1 MCMEFVSLMAR
12 RMDMNR
18 VRAFIN
24 AKLLSSSMISI
35 WTALDVRQ
43 LKSTTPLFE
52 CASPS
57 RVLHA
62 NVPQTKNVDSDINR
76 RWRSNSVCCHPF
88 MHHRVDNLL
97 GSYNPGNYE
106 IVWHLLWTFFFGI
119 VPSHEISWL
128 VRRQHTIS
136 CQWWFRVFGLWVTEI
151 D

>member
-1 MCMEFVSLMAR
+1 MEFVSLMAR

-76 RWRSNSVCCHPF
+76 R
-88 MHHRVDNLL
+88 
-97 GSYNPGNYE
+97 
-106 IVWHLLWTFFFGI
+106 
-119 VPSHEISWL
+119 
-128 VRRQHTIS
+128 
-136 CQWWFRVFGLWVTEI
+136 
-151 D
+151 

>member
-1 MCMEFVSLMAR
+1 MEFVSLMAR

-18 VRAFIN
+18 VSAFIN

-62 NVPQTKNVDSDINR
+62 TMFHRPKTSTPTILIGGDGATLSAVTHLCITELINFLAPTIQEIMRSYDIFCEHSSLVLYLLMKSSD
-76 RWRSNSVCCHPF
+76 
-88 MHHRVDNLL
+88 
-97 GSYNPGNYE
+97 
-106 IVWHLLWTFFFGI
+106 
-119 VPSHEISWL
+119 
-128 VRRQHTIS
+128 
-136 CQWWFRVFGLWVTEI
+136 
-151 D
+151 